1 MRQLLEALM
10 ILLDL
15 EPSPRRLE
23 AGKRRRLRERLDYV
37 FFKDALE
44 GQLDIMSRRRYR

>member
-23 AGKRRRLRERLDYV
+23 AGKRRRLRERLDYI
-37 FFKDALE
+37 FFMDALE
-44 GQLDIMSRRRYR
+44 GQLDNMSRRRFR